1 MNILEF
7 KNLSI
12 KYQNEKSAVDNV
24 SFYVPEGSIVAIVGE
39 SGSGKST
46 IIRAAIGLLPQ
57 GGKVESGEILF
68 SGNNLLDL
76 SEDEL
81 RRMRGNQISMVF
93 QDTGSY
99 LNPRIKIG
107 KQYLELLKIHMEDY
121 SKDKAYDLA
130 VNMLSKMKLP
140 DPKNVMKSY
149 PFQLSGG
156 MLQRVAIAMAISMKP
171 RLLLA
176 DEPTSAL
183 DVTIQAQILELLA
196 DLRKEYGMAII
207 MISHDLGVIAS
218 LCDRVCVMYAG
229 RIVEEGSAR
238 QVFYQPAHP
247 YAQGLLKSLPGLDS
261 DRSEPLPVIAGQPPD
276 LLLDIKGCSF
286 LPRCPYA
293 MIVCH
298 ENLPEP
304 VMLEGGH
311 SCWCWKSYKEQ
322 EEVASD
328 E

>member
-1 MNILEF
+1 MIKPEFDECMNILEF

-149 PFQLSGG
+149 RCIYIFN
-156 MLQRVAIAMAISMKP
+156 ISV
-171 RLLLA
+171 RF
-176 DEPTSAL
+176 SSF
-183 DVTIQAQILELLA
+183 IYNNGIS
-196 DLRKEYGMAII
+196 RKTGLIYE
-207 MISHDLGVIAS
+207 IS
-218 LCDRVCVMYAG
+218 
-229 RIVEEGSAR
+229 
-238 QVFYQPAHP
+238 
-247 YAQGLLKSLPGLDS
+247 
-261 DRSEPLPVIAGQPPD
+261 
-276 LLLDIKGCSF
+276 
-286 LPRCPYA
+286 
-293 MIVCH
+293 
-298 ENLPEP
+298 
-304 VMLEGGH
+304 
-311 SCWCWKSYKEQ
+311 
-322 EEVASD
+322 
-328 E
+328 

>member
-1 MNILEF
+1 M
-7 KNLSI
+7 
-12 KYQNEKSAVDNV
+12 
-24 SFYVPEGSIVAIVGE
+24 
-39 SGSGKST
+39 
-46 IIRAAIGLLPQ
+46 
-57 GGKVESGEILF
+57 
-68 SGNNLLDL
+68 LDL

-183 DVTIQAQILELLA
+183 DVTIQAQVVKEMIELC
-196 DLRKEYGMAII
+196 KSTGTTI
-207 MISHDLGVIAS
+207 VI
-218 LCDRVCVMYAG
+218 VTHNMG
-229 RIVEEGSAR
+229 
-238 QVFYQPAHP
+238 
-247 YAQGLLKSLPGLDS
+247 
-261 DRSEPLPVIAGQPPD
+261 
-276 LLLDIKGCSF
+276 
-286 LPRCPYA
+286 
-293 MIVCH
+293 
-298 ENLPEP
+298 
-304 VMLEGGH
+304 
-311 SCWCWKSYKEQ
+311 
-322 EEVASD
+322 VASAMAD
-328 E
+328 YIAVMQKGVLKEFGIRDQIIENPQNDYTKNLLSVVPELED

>member
-1 MNILEF
+1 MIKPEFDECMNILEF

-93 QDTGSY
+93 QDTGTY

-183 DVTIQAQILELLA
+183 DVTIQAQVVKEMIELC
-196 DLRKEYGMAII
+196 KSTGTTI
-207 MISHDLGVIAS
+207 VI
-218 LCDRVCVMYAG
+218 VTHNMG
-229 RIVEEGSAR
+229 
-238 QVFYQPAHP
+238 
-247 YAQGLLKSLPGLDS
+247 
-261 DRSEPLPVIAGQPPD
+261 
-276 LLLDIKGCSF
+276 
-286 LPRCPYA
+286 
-293 MIVCH
+293 
-298 ENLPEP
+298 
-304 VMLEGGH
+304 
-311 SCWCWKSYKEQ
+311 
-322 EEVASD
+322 VASAMAD
-328 E
+328 YIAVMQKGVLKEFGTRDQIIENPQNDYTKNLLSVVPELED